1 MTRNESETRAELIS
15 PKLALDGWGVINP
28 NASDPNVIDPTASDL
43 SVIRR
48 EVEITAGRILGG
60 GKRAANLKCDYV
72 LEFKG
77 RKLAAV
83 EAKRES
89 LSYTEGV
96 RQAKDYAQRLQCR
109 FAYATNG
116 HEIYQIDMV
125 TGEEKQVDR
134 YLSPEEMWAAAFSGG
149 NNNGVAEPE
158 FTSTWRERFSQIP
171 FEKKGDWQPRYY
183 QENAINQALEAI
195 AQGKDRILL
204 TLATG
209 TGKTCIAFQITWKL
223 FHSRWSLQAAKN
235 PSKAKK
241 RPRILFLA
249 DRNVLTKQAF
259 NDFGAFGEDAVVRIT
274 PSEIK
279 KAKGVPKNASIFMAI
294 FQTLMTDS
302 ATNAASN
309 GNVDSEEELE
319 SEDFEQPLFTD
330 TSDCNFRHYPEDFFD
345 FIIIDECHRG
355 GANDESSWRDIL
367 NYFSPAVQL
376 GLTAT
381 PKRTDNADSYKY
393 FGEPVYSYTLKEGIN
408 DGFLTPFKV
417 YPIVGTMDEYVYTPG
432 DAVSFK
438 GEPEPG
444 RVYKESDFNR
454 IITIPKREEKRVQ
467 YWMDHINPK
476 EKTIVFCA
484 TQEHAGTVRDY
495 INQYARAKKWTTNPN
510 YCVRITANDG
520 AAGDNDLR
528 TFCDNEKTIPTI
540 LTTSRKLSTGVD
552 ARNVR
557 NIVLMRECKNM
568 IEFKQI
574 IGRGTRMYDGKSS
587 FTIYDFVKAHHN
599 FSDPEWD
606 GEPLPPEGK
615 IDAEPCDICH
625 TNPCTCL
632 CLDCGFNPCNCQI
645 DTLDEPCDMCQQSPC
660 QCSEGSDGPC
670 QNCGN
675 TPCSC
680 ATDDDDEPSKP
691 EKIVITLTDGK
702 TRQIQHMKSVLFM
715 GANGDMLTAY
725 QFIGEMF
732 GDLPRFFRNEDELR
746 NIWSDPTTR
755 EKLLT
760 DLHEAGYDDE
770 KLDSMKDI
778 IDAKDSDVYDL
789 LAYVAYA
796 RDTHTRKER
805 VFNAKPSISKAF
817 TYKQV
822 EFIEFILDKYIED
835 GVQELAAKK
844 MRSLVELKYNTISD
858 AAAEFGSP
866 AAIRDTFIGFQRYLY
881 E

>member
-1 MTRNESETRAELIS
+1 MNRNESETRAELIS
-15 PKLALDGWGVINP
+15 PKLALDGWGK
-28 NASDPNVIDPTASDL
+28 ADHST
-43 SVIRR
+43 IRR
-48 EVEITAGRILGG
+48 EVTITAGRILGG
-60 GKRAANLKCDYV
+60 GKRASNLSADYV

-109 FAYATNG
+109 FGYATNG
-116 HEIYQIDMV
+116 HDIYQIDML
-125 TGEEKQVDR
+125 TGDEQLVER
-134 YLSPEEMWAAAFSGG
+134 FLTPEEMWAITF
-149 NNNGVAEPE
+149 NGDDGMTEPE
-158 FTSTWRERFSQIP
+158 YTSTWRERFAGIP
-171 FEKKGDWQPRYY
+171 FECKGDWQPRYY
-183 QENAINQALEAI
+183 QENAINQTLEAM
-195 AQGKDRILL
+195 AKGKDRILL

-209 TGKTCIAFQITWKL
+209 TGKTCIAFQTAWKL

-235 PSKAKK
+235 PSNAKK

-274 PSEIK
+274 PSEIR

-294 FQTLMTDS
+294 FQTLMTDT
-302 ATNAASN
+302 ANTQN
-309 GNVDSEEELE
+309 GNLSGISDTEELE
-319 SEDFEQPLFTD
+319 NEDYTQPDITD
-330 TSDCNFRHYPEDFFD
+330 TTNCVFRQYPSDFFD

-367 NYFSPAVQL
+367 NYFAPAVQL

-393 FGEPVYSYTLKEGIN
+393 FGDPVYSYTLKEGIS

-417 YPIVGTMDEYVYTPG
+417 YPIVGTLDEYVYTPG

-438 GEPEPG
+438 GEPEAG

-454 IITIPKREEKRVQ
+454 IITMPQREQKRVQ
-467 YWMDHINPK
+467 YWMDNINPS

-484 TQEHAGTVRDY
+484 TQEHAGMVRDF
-495 INQYARAKKWTTNPN
+495 INQYAVKKGWTTNPS

-520 AAGDNDLR
+520 AAGENDLR

-557 NIVLMRECKNM
+557 NIVLMRPCNNM

-574 IGRGTRMYDGKSS
+574 IGRGTRMYDGKSF
-587 FTIYDFVKAHHN
+587 FTVYDFVKAHHN
-599 FSDPEWD
+599 FADPEWD
-606 GEPLPPEGK
+606 GEPLPPEG
-615 IDAEPCDICH
+615 DDNSEPCVIC
-625 TNPCTCL
+625 NSKQCVCV
-632 CLDCGFNPCNCQI
+632 CDDCGFSPCNCSPEEGEG
-645 DTLDEPCDMCQQSPC
+645 DLCLECNQSPC
-660 QCSEGSDGPC
+660 QCPELTKEPC
-670 QNCGN
+670 NDCGN
-675 TPCSC
+675 DPCTC
-680 ATDDDDEPSKP
+680 DLGELPEAP
-691 EKIVITLTDGK
+691 EKIFITLNDGK
-702 TRQIQHMKSVLFM
+702 VRQIQHMKSVLFM
-715 GANGDMLTAY
+715 GPNGDMLTAH
-725 QFIGEMF
+725 QFVDQLFGE
-732 GDLPRFFRNEDELR
+732 LPRFFGNEDELR
-746 NIWSDPTTR
+746 KIWSEPSTR

-760 DLHEAGYDDE
+760 DLYEAGYDNE

-796 RDTHTRKER
+796 RETHTRKDR
-805 VFNAKPSISKAF
+805 VANAKPNISKEF

-822 EFIEFILDKYIED
+822 EFIDFILDKYIDE

-844 MRSLVELKYNTISD
+844 MVGLVELKYNTISD

-866 AAIRDTFIGFQRYLY
+866 AAIRETFIGFQKHLY
-881 E
+881 AR

>member
-1 MTRNESETRAELIS
+1 MSRNESETRAELIS
-15 PKLALDGWGVINP
+15 PKLTVDGWGKADHSI
-28 NASDPNVIDPTASDL
+28 
-43 SVIRR
+43 IRR
-48 EVEITAGRILGG
+48 EVSITAGRILGG
-60 GKRAANLKCDYV
+60 GKRGSKLSADYV
-72 LEFKG
+72 LEFQG

-116 HEIYQIDMV
+116 HDIYQIDML
-125 TGEEKQVDR
+125 TGEEQLVER
-134 YLSPEEMWAAAFSGG
+134 YLSPEEMWAIAF
-149 NNNGVAEPE
+149 NGDDGKAEPA
-158 FTSTWRERFSQIP
+158 FTSTWRENFAKIP
-171 FEKKGDWQPRYY
+171 FECKGDWQPRYY

-195 AQGKDRILL
+195 AKGKDRILL

-209 TGKTCIAFQITWKL
+209 TGKTCIAFQLSWKL
-223 FHSRWSLQAAKN
+223 FKSRWSLQAAKN
-235 PSKAKK
+235 PSNAKK

-302 ATNAASN
+302 ANKHSLNA
-309 GNVDSEEELE
+309 EEV
-319 SEDFEQPLFTD
+319 EDEEFEQAVITD
-330 TSDCNFRHYPEDFFD
+330 TSNCNFRQYPEDFFD

-367 NYFSPAVQL
+367 DYFSPAVQL

-393 FGEPVYSYTLKEGIN
+393 FGEPVYSYTLKQGIN

-417 YPIVGTMDEYVYTPG
+417 YPIVGTMDEYIYTPG
-432 DAVSFK
+432 DAVTFK
-438 GEPEPG
+438 GKPEVG
-444 RVYKESDFNR
+444 KVYKEGDFNR
-454 IITIPKREEKRVQ
+454 IIVMPQREQKRVQ
-467 YWMDHINPK
+467 YWMDHINPR

-484 TQEHAGTVRDY
+484 TQEHAGMVRDL
-495 INQYARAKKWTTNPN
+495 INQYAVKKGWTTNPS

-520 AAGDNDLR
+520 AAGENDLR

-574 IGRGTRMYDGKSS
+574 IGRGTRMYDGKSF
-587 FTIYDFVKAHHN
+587 FTVYDFVKAHHN

-606 GEPLPPEGK
+606 GEPLPPDEK
-615 IDAEPCDICH
+615 PEQEPCDICNN
-625 TNPCTCL
+625 NPCSCVCET
-632 CLDCGFNPCNCQI
+632 CGFNPCNCVI
-645 DTLDEPCDMCQQSPC
+645 EDPDVLCGKCFHSPC
-660 QCSEGSDGPC
+660 QCVVEPC
-670 QNCGN
+670 NNCGDS
-675 TPCSC
+675 PCSC
-680 ATDDDDEPSKP
+680 PIGDNEDDTGKP
-691 EKIVITLTDGK
+691 EKIFITLTDGK
-702 TRQIQHMKSVLFM
+702 VRQIQHMKSVLFM
-715 GANGDMLTAY
+715 GADGAMLTAK
-725 QFIGEMF
+725 QFVEQLF
-732 GDLPRFFRNEDELR
+732 GDLPRFFANEDQLR
-746 NIWSDPTTR
+746 EIWSNPNTR
-755 EKLLT
+755 EKLLA
-760 DLHEAGYDDE
+760 DLYEAGYDDE
-770 KLDSMKDI
+770 KLDSMKNI

-789 LAYVAYA
+789 LSFVAYA

-805 VFNAKPSISKAF
+805 VAIAKPAISSHF
-817 TYKQV
+817 DDHQV
-822 EFIEFILDKYIED
+822 AFIEFILDKYVDE
-835 GVQELAAKK
+835 GVQELAAQK
-844 MRSLVELKYNTISD
+844 MLPLVELKYNTISD
-858 AAAEFGSP
+858 AAEVLGSP
-866 AAIRDTFIGFQRYLY
+866 MAIRDTFIGFQQYLY

>member
-1 MTRNESETRAELIS
+1 MSRNESETRAELIS
-15 PKLALDGWGVINP
+15 PKLTLDGWGKADHSI
-28 NASDPNVIDPTASDL
+28 
-43 SVIRR
+43 IRR
-48 EVEITAGRILGG
+48 EVSITAGRILGG
-60 GKRAANLKCDYV
+60 GKRGSKLSADYV
-72 LEFKG
+72 LEFQG

-116 HEIYQIDMV
+116 HDIYQIDML
-125 TGEEKQVDR
+125 TGNEQLVDR
-134 YLSPEEMWAAAFSGG
+134 YLSPEEMWVIAF
-149 NNNGVAEPE
+149 NGDDGKSEPE
-158 FTSTWRERFSQIP
+158 FTSTWRENFAKIP
-171 FEKKGDWQPRYY
+171 FECKGDWQPRYY

-209 TGKTCIAFQITWKL
+209 TGKTCIAFQMSWKL
-223 FHSRWSLQAAKN
+223 FKSRWSLQAATN
-235 PSKAKK
+235 PSNAKK

-259 NDFGAFGEDAVVRIT
+259 NNFGAFGEDAVVRIT
-274 PSEIK
+274 PNEIK

-302 ATNAASN
+302 A
-309 GNVDSEEELE
+309 GNEDPEELE
-319 SEDFEQPLFTD
+319 SEEFDSDQIKD
-330 TSDCNFRHYPEDFFD
+330 TSNCRFREYPEDFFD

-355 GANDESSWRDIL
+355 GANDESSWREIL

-393 FGEPVYSYTLKEGIN
+393 FGDPVYSYTLKQGIS

-417 YPIVGTMDEYVYTPG
+417 YPIVGTMDEYVYTPS
-432 DAVSFK
+432 DAVTFK
-438 GEPEPG
+438 GEPEAG
-444 RVYKESDFNR
+444 KVYKESDFNR
-454 IITIPKREEKRVQ
+454 IITMPQREQKRVQ
-467 YWMDHINPK
+467 YWMDHINPQ

-484 TQEHAGTVRDY
+484 TQEHAGMVRDY
-495 INQYARAKKWTTNPN
+495 INQYAVKQGWTTNPS

-520 AAGDNDLR
+520 AAGENDLR

-574 IGRGTRMYDGKSS
+574 IGRGTRMYDGKSF
-587 FTIYDFVKAHHN
+587 FTVYDFVKAHHN

-606 GEPLPPEGK
+606 GEPLPPEDNPDQ
-615 IDAEPCDICH
+615 IPCDVCNA
-625 TNPCTCL
+625 NPCTCV
-632 CLDCGFNPCNCQI
+632 CEDCGFNPCNCNP
-645 DTLDEPCDMCQQSPC
+645 DTPDEPCSECNQTPC
-660 QCSEGSDGPC
+660 QCPNGGIVEPC
-670 QNCGN
+670 NNCGD

-680 ATDDDDEPSKP
+680 QPDPDTPDKP
-691 EKIVITLTDGK
+691 EKIFITLKDGK
-702 TRQIQHMKSVLFM
+702 VRQIQHMKSVLFM
-715 GANGDMLTAY
+715 GPNGDMLTAH
-725 QFIGEMF
+725 QFVEQLFGE
-732 GDLPRFFRNEDELR
+732 LPRFFGNEDELR
-746 NIWSDPTTR
+746 EIWSNPSTR
-755 EKLLT
+755 EKLLA
-760 DLHEAGYDDE
+760 DLLEAGYDDE

-778 IDAKDSDVYDL
+778 IDAQDSDVYDL

-796 RDTHTRKER
+796 RETHTRKER
-805 VFNAKPSISKAF
+805 VATAKPGISKEF

-822 EFIEFILDKYIED
+822 EFIEFILEKYIED

-866 AAIRDTFIGFQRYLY
+866 AAIRDTFIGFQKYLY

>member
-1 MTRNESETRAELIS
+1 MARNESETRAELIS
-15 PKLALDGWGVINP
+15 PKLALDGWGTIQN
-28 NASDPNVIDPTASDL
+28 SI
-43 SVIRR
+43 IRR
-48 EVEITAGRILGG
+48 EVSITAGRILGAR
-60 GKRAANLKCDYV
+60 KRSSRLSADYV
-72 LEFKG
+72 LEFQG
-77 RKLAAV
+77 RKLAVV
-83 EAKRES
+83 EAKKEN
-89 LSYTEGV
+89 LNYTEGI
-96 RQAKDYAQRLQCR
+96 RQAKDYATRLQCR

-116 HEIYQIDMV
+116 HDIYQIDML
-125 TGEEKQVDR
+125 TGDEQLVDR
-134 YLSPEEMWAAAFSGG
+134 YFSPEEMWAIAF
-149 NNNGVAEPE
+149 NGSDGKAEPE
-158 FTSTWRERFSQIP
+158 FTATWRENFAKIP
-171 FEKKGDWQPRYY
+171 FECKGDWQPRYY

-195 AQGKDRILL
+195 SLGKDRILL

-209 TGKTCIAFQITWKL
+209 TGKTCIAFQLSWKL
-223 FHSRWSLQAAKN
+223 FQSRWSLQAAKN
-235 PSKAKK
+235 PSNAKK

-279 KAKGVPKNASIFMAI
+279 KAKTMPKNASIFMAI

-302 ATNAASN
+302 ANKHSAET
-309 GNVDSEEELE
+309 EEI
-319 SEDFEQPLFTD
+319 EDEEFEQALISD
-330 TSDCNFRHYPEDFFD
+330 TSHCNFRQYPEDFFD

-367 NYFSPAVQL
+367 NYFAPAVQL

-393 FGEPVYSYTLKEGIN
+393 FGDPVYSYTLKEGIN

-432 DAVSFK
+432 DAVTFK
-438 GEPEPG
+438 GEPEAG
-444 RVYKESDFNR
+444 RVYKEGDFNR
-454 IITIPKREEKRVQ
+454 IITMPQREQKRVH
-467 YWMDHINPK
+467 YWLDHINPH

-484 TQEHAGTVRDY
+484 TQEHAGRVRDT
-495 INQYARAKKWTTNPN
+495 INQYAVKNGWTTNPT
-510 YCVRITANDG
+510 YCVRVTANDG
-520 AAGDNDLR
+520 AAGEDDLR

-574 IGRGTRMYDGKSS
+574 IGRGTRLYEGKSF
-587 FTIYDFVKAHHN
+587 FTVYDFVKAHHN

-606 GEPLPPEGK
+606 GEPLPVKENPNEK
-615 IDAEPCDICH
+615 PCERCNTSPCICV
-625 TNPCTCL
+625 CEV
-632 CLDCGFNPCNCQI
+632 CGFNPCNC
-645 DTLDEPCDMCQQSPC
+645 DTADELCRKCNQSPC
-660 QCSEGSDGPC
+660 ECSIGSGEPC
-670 QNCGN
+670 NNCGD

-680 ATDDDDEPSKP
+680 GTGDDGETGKP
-691 EKIVITLTDGK
+691 EKIFITLTDGK
-702 TRQIQHMKSVLFM
+702 VRQIQHMKSVLFM
-715 GANGDMLTAY
+715 GADGEMLTAK
-725 QFIGEMF
+725 QFVEQLF
-732 GDLPRFFRNEDELR
+732 GDLPRFFGNEDELR
-746 NIWSDPTTR
+746 EIWSNPSTR
-755 EKLLT
+755 EKLLA

-789 LAYVAYA
+789 LAFVAYA
-796 RDTHTRKER
+796 RDTHTRTER
-805 VFNAKPSISKAF
+805 VATAKPLISREF

-844 MRSLVELKYNTISD
+844 MRSLVELKYNTIND

-866 AAIRDTFIGFQRYLY
+866 AGIRDTLIGFQKYLY

>member
-1 MTRNESETRAELIS
+1 MSRNESETRAELIS
-15 PKLALDGWGVINP
+15 PKLILNGWGKANH
-28 NASDPNVIDPTASDL
+28 SF
-43 SVIRR
+43 IRR
-48 EVEITAGRILGG
+48 EVSITAGRILGG
-60 GKRAANLKCDYV
+60 GKRASSLSADYV
-72 LEFKG
+72 LEFQG

-116 HEIYQIDMV
+116 HEIYQIDML
-125 TGEEKQVDR
+125 TGDEQLVDN
-134 YLSPEEMWAAAFSGG
+134 YLSPAEMWRLCFEPATGKTEPDYTAA
-149 NNNGVAEPE
+149 
-158 FTSTWRERFSQIP
+158 WRERFAQIP
-171 FEKKGDWQPRYY
+171 FECKGDWQPRYY

-195 AQGKDRILL
+195 SQGKDRILL

-209 TGKTCIAFQITWKL
+209 TGKTCIAFQLSWKL
-223 FHSRWSLQAAKN
+223 FHSRWSLQAANN
-235 PSKAKK
+235 PSNAKK

-274 PSEIK
+274 PKEIK
-279 KAKGVPKNASIFMAI
+279 KTKGVPKNASIFMAI

-302 ATNAASN
+302 AHNSGKLN
-309 GNVDSEEELE
+309 SIDIEEIED
-319 SEDFEQPLFTD
+319 EDFEQAVITD
-330 TSDCNFRHYPEDFFD
+330 TSNCNFRQYPEDFFD

-355 GANDESSWRDIL
+355 GANDESSWREIL
-367 NYFSPAVQL
+367 NYFAPAVQL

-393 FGEPVYSYTLKEGIN
+393 FGDPVYSYTLKQGIS

-432 DAVSFK
+432 DAVTFK

-444 RVYKESDFNR
+444 KVYKESDFNR
-454 IITIPKREEKRVQ
+454 IITMPQREQKRVQ
-467 YWMDHINPK
+467 YWVDHINPS

-484 TQEHAGTVRDY
+484 TQDHAGMVRDF
-495 INQYARAKKWTTNPN
+495 INQYAVKQGWTTNPS

-520 AAGDNDLR
+520 AAGENDLR

-574 IGRGTRMYDGKSS
+574 IGRGTRLYDGKSF
-587 FTIYDFVKAHHN
+587 FTVYDFVKAHHN

-606 GEPLPPEGK
+606 GEPLPPDDK
-615 IDAEPCDICH
+615 PDAEPCDICKAK
-625 TNPCTCL
+625 PCICV
-632 CLDCGFNPCNCQI
+632 CGVCGFNPCNCEN
-645 DTLDEPCDMCQQSPC
+645 DTSEPPCSKCTQSPC
-660 QCSEGSDGPC
+660 QCPDNGTDEPC
-670 QNCGN
+670 TNCGN

-680 ATDDDDEPSKP
+680 DTGEGCGGTGKP
-691 EKIVITLTDGK
+691 EKIFITLTDGK
-702 TRQIQHMKSVLFM
+702 ARQIQHMKSVLFM
-715 GANGDMLTAY
+715 GADGGMLTAK
-725 QFIGEMF
+725 QFVEQLF
-732 GDLPRFFRNEDELR
+732 GDLPRFFGNEDQLR
-746 NIWSDPTTR
+746 QIWSNPSTR
-755 EKLLT
+755 EKLLA
-760 DLHEAGYDDE
+760 DLYEAGYDDE

-778 IDAKDSDVYDL
+778 IDAKESDVYDL
-789 LAYVAYA
+789 LAFVAYA
-796 RDTHTRKER
+796 IETHTRKER
-805 VFNAKPSISKAF
+805 VATARPSISSEF
-817 TYKQV
+817 SYKQV

-835 GVQELAAKK
+835 GEQELAAKK

-866 AAIRDTFIGFQRYLY
+866 AAIRDTFIGFQKYLY